1 MKALWEAKTTTLVIL
16 VIGAMVVAGAVG
28 FGRLISTLSSAID
41 RHIQQSEEQAK
52 DSTELLQEI
61 KLLRGLLE
69 AKAKAEQEAAMT
81 KKPKAP
87 NLAKK
92 RGTRSEVREF
102 QLAGER
108 AFTLAQTDY
117 DRLEGRWP

>member
-16 VIGAMVVAGAVG
+16 VIGAMVIAGAIS
-28 FGRLISTLSSAID
+28 FGRLISTLSIEL
-41 RHIQQSEEQAK
+41 RHHSEQAAEQAE
-52 DSTELLQEI
+52 SFGELLKELKEVKQ
-61 KLLRGLLE
+61 LLE
-69 AKAKAEQEAAMT
+69 TREKQEAAS
-81 KKPKAP
+81 KKAKPVQ

-108 AFTLAQTDY
+108 DLTLARMDY